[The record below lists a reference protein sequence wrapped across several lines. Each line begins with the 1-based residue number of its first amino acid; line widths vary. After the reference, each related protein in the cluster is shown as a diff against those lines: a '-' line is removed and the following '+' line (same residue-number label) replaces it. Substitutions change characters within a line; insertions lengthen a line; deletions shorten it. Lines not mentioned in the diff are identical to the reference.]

1 MLCRYLNKPVQ
12 HSTER
17 TPAPHSRD
25 PAPHSRDPALHSRD
39 PALHS
44 RAPALHGPVQV
55 LNSRASHQVSN
66 TLGETLY
73 YPIIPR
79 QS

>member
-1 MLCRYLNKPVQ
+1 MLRRYLNKPVQ

-25 PAPHSRDPALHSRD
+25 PAPHSR
-39 PALHS
+39 
-44 RAPALHGPVQV
+44 APALHGPVQV
-55 LNSRASHQVSN
+55 LNSRASQQVSK

>member
-25 PAPHSRDPALHSRD
+25 PAPHSRD